1 MRRVSVSL
9 ILGTTILVVSS
20 AFGAEAPRDE
30 SIRVLL
36 LSGQNNHDWQ
46 QTTPK
51 IKSILEASGQFA
63 VEVDEHPQRLTSKRL
78 QAFQVVLSNWNSY
91 GSSPASGSIWPPAVR
106 ECYIEF
112 VRRGGGH
119 VVVHAGSCSF
129 YDWEEYHKLTLATWQ
144 EGRTDHGSRHQ
155 FRVQIVA
162 TDHPIAK
169 GFGHFNYFGELWH
182 RPALQEDVTIIASAF
197 SSKNHGGSG
206 QQETVAVAKKFGE
219 GRSFT
224 LLLGHDAAEMENRG
238 FAALLTR
245 GTQWAATGETVARGE
260 AKASRDSQ
268 TKRRDR

>member
-9 ILGTTILVVSS
+9 IFGTTILFVSS
-20 AFGAEAPRDE
+20 VFGAETPRDE

-36 LSGQNNHDWQ
+36 LSGQNNHNWQ

-78 QAFQVVLSNWNSY
+78 QAFQVVLSNWNAY

-119 VVVHAGSCSF
+119 VVIHAGSSSF
-129 YDWEEYHKLTLATWQ
+129 YDWDEYHKLTLATWQ
-144 EGRTDHGSRHQ
+144 EGRTDHGPRHQ
-155 FRVQIVA
+155 FKVQIVA

-169 GFGHFNYFGELWH
+169 GVGDFNFFGELWH
-182 RPALQEDVTIIASAF
+182 RPALQEDVMIIASAL
-197 SSKNHGGSG
+197 SSKDHGGSG
-206 QQETVAVAKKFGE
+206 EQEPVAVAKQFGK

-224 LLLGHDAAEMENRG
+224 LLLGHDTAEMENSG

-245 GTQWAATGETVARGE
+245 GTQWAATGKTVAPGE
-260 AKASRDSQ
+260 ANTPRNSRSN
-268 TKRRDR
+268 RRDR